1 MKTKFYLYFCVS
13 IVAVLQIGGT
23 WCLASLLLQN
33 NKSLFVVLC
42 GLQQS
47 LLITLQICYD
57 TFQTF
62 FREMAVCGLVFYVLC
77 QKGIVS
83 SVFGTPSPSRI
94 QNLDMIGVAINTF
107 PSSIWCF
114 LLNQDDTS
122 EPHGS
127 LYSNMS
133 KRYLP
138 AESDSVTLLREP
150 RPCGLFGY
158 GFQVE
163 DHLCEFASCSVLLIT

>member
-94 QNLDMIGVAINTF
+94 QNTHLPFV
-107 PSSIWCF
+107 WCF

-163 DHLCEFASCSVLLIT
+163 DHLCEFASCSVLLVT